1 MRVSQSSLV
10 WSQGASEGRGTCDWP
25 PRIVL
30 KGSAVGAAQVELR
43 GLIIHDHSV
52 NVNGGVIT
60 TNGDTR
66 LMIINATF
74 TRNKVVRVAPAEA
87 AAPRAAGLG
96 RRAAL
101 ASRTHGCGA
110 WRRVLGSGGAAC
122 ARRAW
127 LAWCAA
133 LWRGV
138 HCAGAACRP

>member
-1 MRVSQSSLV
+1 MHARVSPV

-25 PRIVL
+25 PRVVL
-30 KGSAVGAAQVELR
+30 EGSAEGAAQVELR
-43 GLIIHDHSV
+43 GLIMHDH
-52 NVNGGVIT
+52 NPADNGGVIT

-74 TRNKVVRVAPAEA
+74 TRNTAVRVALAEA
-87 AAPRAAGLG
+87 AAARAAGLG

-101 ASRTHGCGA
+101 ASRTHGRGA
-110 WRRVLGSGGAAC
+110 WRRVLGSGGAAWV
-122 ARRAW
+122 RRAW

-138 HCAGAACRP
+138 HCAGAACRK